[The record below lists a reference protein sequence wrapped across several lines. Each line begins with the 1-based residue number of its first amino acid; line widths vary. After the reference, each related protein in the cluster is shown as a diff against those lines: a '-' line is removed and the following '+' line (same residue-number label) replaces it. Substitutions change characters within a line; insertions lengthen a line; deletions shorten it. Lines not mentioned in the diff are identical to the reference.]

1 MLIVVTD
8 VHCPQEADKVTHSL
22 TAVTDAQA
30 ELVHALCQHI
40 DANLEMRLT
49 LADLGAHAGLSPHY
63 LQRVFKRVLGITPRQ
78 YTAARRLEAFK
89 SQVRRGATVTDALY
103 SAGYSSSS
111 RLYERSNDQLGMTP
125 ATYGKGGKGM
135 HIHYTVVQCPLGY
148 LLVAATARGVCAVSL
163 GDTPNDLEA
172 ALHADYPAASITR
185 DDEDLG
191 EWVGALLAY
200 LEGQEPHLD
209 LPLDVQATAFQWRVW
224 QVLRAIPLGET
235 RSYSAIAR
243 AVGSPKAARA
253 VGHACANNPVAL
265 VIPCHR
271 AVREDGTLGGY
282 RWGLARKAALLKQE
296 AEQR

>member
-1 MLIVVTD
+1 M
-8 VHCPQEADKVTHSL
+8 THSR
-22 TAVTDAQA
+22 TAVIDAQA

-78 YTAARRLEAFK
+78 YTAARRLEVFK

-148 LLVAATARGVCAVSL
+148 LLAAATARGICAVSL

-235 RSYSAIAR
+235 RSYNAIAR

-282 RWGLARKAALLKQE
+282 RWGLARKEALIKQE